1 MNKRLLVLCTLIIA
15 LTVGL
20 SASNSA
26 ASLWGGGE
34 ATNLDENGIC
44 TWSCY
49 DGGSGSG
56 PANGGRQCIQLC
68 ERHCGPPCIPR
79 Y

>member
-1 MNKRLLVLCTLIIA
+1 MNKRLLVLCTLIMA
-15 LTVGL
+15 LVVGL

-26 ASLWGGGE
+26 ASLWGGE

-44 TWSCY
+44 TWRCY
-49 DGGSGSG
+49 DGGFGRGPAASG
-56 PANGGRQCIQLC
+56 PQCVQLC
-68 ERHCGPPCIPR
+68 ESHCGPPCIPR